1 MDVLVRREKD
11 GEFTTSVYRKSS
23 HSDCYLNFWQK
34 YDQCGENSACYYN
47 YVAFFYW
54 SSSSAKD
61 PGLQSLK
68 YRDFACCSNVQ
79 LLTAELNHLKKT
91 FLMNGYPS
99 WLIDN
104 ILSGTKLL
112 TEKILQQSDSEQ
124 QINEQKMRLAI
135 QAV

>member
-23 HSDCYLNFWQK
+23 HSDRYLHFSSDHPLQQK
-34 YDQCGENSACYYN
+34 IS
-47 YVAFFYW
+47 
-54 SSSSAKD
+54 
-61 PGLQSLK
+61 GLQSLK
-68 YRDFACCSNVQ
+68 YRAFAYCSNAQ

-91 FLMNGYPS
+91 FLMNGYS
-99 WLIDN
+99 LWLIDN

-112 TEKILQQSDSEQ
+112 TENILQQSDPEQ